1 MALTLAGGGGS
12 SHTLSAGNQGNKE
25 TLYFDGKPISQEIV
39 NIIYPIGSVYM
50 SLNNVNPS
58 AMFGGSWQEITG
70 RYIKLGGDGE
80 QINNCKTSC
89 HVTVSND
96 GQNPCPTNCNY
107 YVSNSDTYQKRLC
120 EAGYNSYFN
129 EWYYDDTSERYRL
142 DICSNCFNGCV
153 SGVTNTLLSW
163 GQMNINTRC
172 MWSVIAE
179 TWGENDS
186 RYKDYFTYARHQSL
200 IYDPDAVSK
209 WECSNGCFG
218 CVACHPNTVG
228 LCNSCNSACY
238 TCYNPCANCYSNCH
252 GSVGQSFSVL
262 FVHMWKRVA

>member
-39 NIIYPIGSVYM
+39 NIIYPVGSVYM

-58 AMFGGSWQEITG
+58 VMFGGSWQEITG

-120 EAGYNSYFN
+120 GDGYNWHTN
-129 EWYYDDTSERYRL
+129 EWYYNDVARKYML
-142 DICSNCFNGCV
+142 DICTNCFNGCV
-153 SGVTNTLLSW
+153 SDVNYTLLSFS
-163 GQMNINTRC
+163 QATSDYSC
-172 MWSVIAE
+172 EFVVIEE
-179 TWGENDS
+179 TWGANDS
-186 RYKDYFTYARHQSL
+186 RYHDYFTLNKGFSGANS
-200 IYDPDAVSK
+200 VSK
-209 WECSNGCFG
+209 MECSNGCYG

-238 TCYNPCANCYSNCH
+238 TCYSPCANCYSNCH

-262 FVHMWKRVA
+262 FVHMWKRVG